1 MDLLELIFAGLMIYL
16 LYRLV
21 FGLILPVSKAASQ
34 MKGKMADFQRA
45 QQDVMQQQRYQQQ
58 TPPQN
63 QRPPVKQG
71 PSATTKP
78 SKDDYLDFEEIK

>member
-21 FGLILPVSKAASQ
+21 FGLILPVSRAASQ

-45 QQDVMQQQRYQQQ
+45 QQEAMQQQHYQQQ
-58 TPPQN
+58 APPPN
-63 QRPPVKQG
+63 QRPQVK
-71 PSATTKP
+71 PTPTTKP
-78 SKDDYLDFEEIK
+78 SKDDYLDFEEVK